1 MVKAVTPVEPP
12 EGAVTVTAGTVVYP
26 VPFNTIVNPVTLP
39 PEMIA
44 VAVAVTPG
52 PGEGAAIV
60 TVGAVA

>member
-12 EGAVTVTAGTVVYP
+12 EGAATVTIGAAVYP
-26 VPFNTIVNPVTLP
+26 VPFTTIVNPVTFP
-39 PEMIA
+39 PEIIA
-44 VAVAVTPG
+44 VAVAVVPG